1 MSLLYRLVPLIL
13 LHSLFA
19 IAGYHNVSV
28 IPVGATNIDIQ
39 SICYCRVP

>member
-1 MSLLYRLVPLIL
+1 MSLLYRLMPLIL
-13 LHSLFA
+13 IYSLFA

-28 IPVGATNIDIQ
+28 IPVGATNIVTQ

>member
-13 LHSLFA
+13 IYSLFA